1 MKRPQAT
8 QMVSLAGSVAGLVI
22 AAIAA
27 VPAFA
32 TGVVNDGNYTIYV
45 TSSGTPST
53 GTDPVAGTFTFAD
66 SSTFAGYPGAVV
78 TSVGTISG
86 GSLNGGTNPG
96 SGFSSANTSNYIY
109 SGSGSTITITFD
121 HPTSDF
127 GLLWGS
133 IDSSNTLTFY
143 NGATEISSYTG
154 TQLVD
159 YGLGAAYWGAPGSFV
174 NWAADGLADDFTSVQ
189 LTDGGA
195 CCFEVDNFAT
205 NTPTTTSSVPEPAT
219 LSMMLGAAALAGL
232 GAIRRRKRK
241 AA

>member
-8 QMVSLAGSVAGLVI
+8 QMVSLAGSVAAML
-22 AAIAA
+22 IAA

-32 TGVVNDGNYTIYV
+32 TGVVDDGNYTIDV
-45 TSSGTPST
+45 TSSGTPDS
-53 GTDPVAGTFTFAD
+53 GTDPVAGTSTFAD
-66 SSTFAGYPGAVV
+66 SSTFAGYSGILV

-86 GSLNGGTNPG
+86 GALNGGTNPG
-96 SGFSSANTSNYIY
+96 SGFSSANISNWIY
-109 SGSGSTITITFD
+109 SGSTIQITFD
-121 HPTSDF
+121 HLTSDF

-133 IDSSNTLTFY
+133 IDTTNTVTFY
-143 NGATEISSYTG
+143 DDATAIASYTG
-154 TQLVD
+154 TQLVG
-159 YGLGAAYWGAPGSFV
+159 YGLGAEYYAAPGSFV
-174 NWAADGLADDFTSVQ
+174 NWAADGVANEFTSVQ

-219 LSMMLGAAALAGL
+219 LSMMLGGAVLAGL

>member
-1 MKRPQAT
+1 MKRPQPI
-8 QMVSLAGSVAGLVI
+8 QMVSLAGSVAGML
-22 AAIAA
+22 IAA

-32 TGVVNDGNYTIYV
+32 TGVVNDGNYTLYV

-66 SSTFAGYPGAVV
+66 SSTFAGYPGALV

-86 GSLNGGTNPG
+86 GALNGGTNPG
-96 SGFSSANTSNYIY
+96 SGFSSANISNWIY
-109 SGSGSTITITFD
+109 SGNGSTITIAFD

-133 IDSSNTLTFY
+133 IDQPNTVTFY
-143 NGATEISSYTG
+143 NGATAIASYTG

-159 YGLGAAYWGAPGSFV
+159 YGLGAAYYGAPGSFV
-174 NWAADGLADDFTSVQ
+174 NWAAEGLAEDFTSVQ
-189 LTDGGA
+189 LSDGGA

-219 LSMMLGAAALAGL
+219 LSIMLGGAALAGL